1 MASPDTHPDPLVE
14 AQIVRALAPYQGI
27 ATSHMLQTMRD
38 RLADMLTSDPLAV
51 SMMEQLRDHA
61 VPGRSG
67 ESPTDGAAD
76 PGKVGG
82 GQEGA

>member
-1 MASPDTHPDPLVE
+1 M
-14 AQIVRALAPYQGI
+14 LA
-27 ATSHMLQTMRD
+27 AMRD
-38 RLADMLTSDPLAV
+38 RLAEMLTSDPLAV

-61 VPGRSG
+61 VPDRSG
-67 ESPTDGAAD
+67 ESATDGAAD